1 MSELIVTVI
10 TYLLCLVLLL
20 WGGNFAGFKDEFHE
34 DFMSL
39 QNAKALRG
47 FAAIGVILHHI
58 SQEDA
63 FQTIKQ
69 IGIFKDAGYFMVAI
83 FFLCS
88 GYGLMK
94 NLETKPDYLDGF
106 LKKRLPVI
114 VIPFYGSAVLYTVYR
129 LFVAKEELAVAQI
142 ITGLLGFTMINEYAW
157 YPIILTIMYIT
168 FYLAFKNGR
177 NRKVSMGII
186 LFVTLALGMIFCVN
200 GHFAWW
206 AAEGDWWF
214 NPGFDRAWWMEEK
227 TLLLSGEWWVNSVIA
242 FFVGMVLCVN
252 EERIVPWLKKH
263 YWIKLVTV
271 FVLARITLRISRL
284 AQATVGYWS
293 EWSGNGPH
301 ITDKMI
307 CYACQLP
314 EVIFFV
320 LLIYMILMKY
330 HAENPVSRFFSK
342 ASLYTYLMNLMA
354 IKICRPIL
362 YTAFGSVKK
371 SAYNL
376 NQGLFMIA
384 VFALTIVLGLLLQF
398 ICEKLIKVR
407 A

>member
-114 VIPFYGSAVLYTVYR
+114 VIPFY
-129 LFVAKEELAVAQI
+129 
-142 ITGLLGFTMINEYAW
+142 
-157 YPIILTIMYIT
+157 
-168 FYLAFKNGR
+168 
-177 NRKVSMGII
+177 
-186 LFVTLALGMIFCVN
+186 
-200 GHFAWW
+200 
-206 AAEGDWWF
+206 
-214 NPGFDRAWWMEEK
+214 
-227 TLLLSGEWWVNSVIA
+227 
-242 FFVGMVLCVN
+242 
-252 EERIVPWLKKH
+252 
-263 YWIKLVTV
+263 
-271 FVLARITLRISRL
+271 
-284 AQATVGYWS
+284 
-293 EWSGNGPH
+293 
-301 ITDKMI
+301 
-307 CYACQLP
+307 
-314 EVIFFV
+314 
-320 LLIYMILMKY
+320 
-330 HAENPVSRFFSK
+330 
-342 ASLYTYLMNLMA
+342 
-354 IKICRPIL
+354 
-362 YTAFGSVKK
+362 
-371 SAYNL
+371 
-376 NQGLFMIA
+376 
-384 VFALTIVLGLLLQF
+384 
-398 ICEKLIKVR
+398 
-407 A
+407 